1 VSVQEPGKGDVV
13 DGRYLLRREIARG
26 GMGAVYEAEQQVTGR
41 IVALKLVN
49 RGTRH
54 AQVSEERLLRE
65 ARAIS
70 QTRHRGIVEV
80 LDAGICGR
88 HGPYMALE
96 MLAGRT
102 LDGIIAAKRTLSV
115 ADVAHVGRQMCEALS
130 FVHGRGIVHRDLKP
144 SNVFVVRDGQRE
156 TVKLFDFGI
165 AAVEDPRAG
174 RKLTGQTEMIGT
186 PEYMSPEQLF
196 DEGPVDFR
204 CDIYATGVTLF
215 EALTGDVPFPGTY
228 PQVLMQ
234 LAQAD
239 HPPSVKQFRADVGDA
254 LDEVICCA
262 LARDKD
268 QRFGSAEELR
278 VALVRATGYP
288 TGFTTLLR
296 GAGPSIPPAAP
307 APPRDDE
314 SDDASAP
321 IPLVRRLHERV
332 PYVTIVELDNGGV
345 AVEARTED
353 ISVGGILVRS
363 EAALPLKGT
372 VRVRFALPMSNEI
385 IQVGATVRWSRE
397 SRAGGYAHGLQFAD
411 LPADSRRVILSYVQQ
426 P

>member
-1 VSVQEPGKGDVV
+1 MSAKDPSKGDVV
-13 DGRYLLRREIARG
+13 DGRYLLRREVARG

-49 RGTRH
+49 RGTKH
-54 AQVSEERLLRE
+54 AQISEERLLRE

-70 QTRHRGIVEV
+70 QARHRGIVEV
-80 LDAGICGR
+80 LDAGICGI

-115 ADVAHVGRQMCEALS
+115 ADVAHVGRQMCEALT

-144 SNVFVVRDGQRE
+144 SNVFVVREGQRE

-165 AAVEDPRAG
+165 AAVVDPRDG
-174 RKLTGQTEMIGT
+174 RKLTGAMEMIGT
-186 PEYMSPEQLF
+186 PEYMAPEQLF
-196 DEGPVDFR
+196 DEGSVDHR
-204 CDIYATGVTLF
+204 CDIYAVGVTLF
-215 EALTGDVPFPGTY
+215 EALTGDVPYPGTY

-234 LAQAD
+234 LAQAVE
-239 HPPSVKQFRADVGDA
+239 PPSVKQHRADVGDA
-254 LDEVICCA
+254 LDEV
-262 LARDKD
+262 LACMLSRDRD
-268 QRFGSAEELR
+268 QRFSSAEELR

-307 APPRDDE
+307 AAADHRPEDE
-314 SDDASAP
+314 SAP

-332 PYVTIVELDNGGV
+332 PYVTIAELDNGGV
-345 AVEARTED
+345 AVEGRTED

-363 EAALPLKGT
+363 DAALPLMGT
-372 VRVRFALPMSNEI
+372 VRVRFALPVSNETI
-385 IQVGATVRWSRE
+385 EVGATVRWSRE
-397 SRAGGYAHGLQFAD
+397 SRAGGYAHGLQFSNLAAD
-411 LPADSRRVILSYVQQ
+411 ARRVILSYVQQ